1 VGNITVVLSRG
12 EEIEVSSLISS
23 KATILGMVKPVI
35 IVHGGAWGIP
45 DRLVDA
51 NLRGVE
57 DSVKAGWKV
66 LEAGGSALN
75 AVVAAVNILEDDP
88 SFDAGIGSVLT
99 EDRTVEMDALIM
111 DGSNLDAGAVAGL
124 RDVRYPIRLARKVM
138 EETPHVMMIGEGAN
152 RIADEFGLERITQEE
167 LVTDEA
173 VQEFEEWSEKAVFGD
188 TFGHDTVGA
197 VSLDSDGNIAVA
209 TSTGGVTGKRV
220 GRIGDVPLIG
230 SGGYA
235 DNKVGGVS
243 TTGHGESIMKV
254 NLAKLVLTYMN
265 MGMPVQEASEKALGY
280 MRERVNGPG
289 GLIALDPE
297 GNIGHAFTTKRM
309 VWASIKD
316 GKIETGIDAT

>member
-1 VGNITVVLSRG
+1 
-12 EEIEVSSLISS
+12 
-23 KATILGMVKPVI
+23 MVKPVI

-45 DRLVDA
+45 DRLVEA

-57 DSVKAGWKV
+57 ESVKAGWKV
-66 LEAGGSALN
+66 LEIGESALD
-75 AVVAAVNILEDDP
+75 AVVAAVNVLEDDP

-111 DGSNLDAGAVAGL
+111 DGADLNAGAVAGL
-124 RDVRYPIRLARKVM
+124 KDVRYPIRLARKVM

-197 VSLDSDGNIAVA
+197 VALDSNGNIAAA

-265 MGMPVQEASEKALGY
+265 TGMPVQEASEKALGY
-280 MRERVNGPG
+280 MRVRVNGPG
-289 GLIALDPE
+289 GLIALDPD
-297 GNIGHAFTTKRM
+297 GNIGHAFNTKRM

-316 GKIETGIDAT
+316 GKMETGIDAS

>member
-1 VGNITVVLSRG
+1 MVLSF
-12 EEIEVSSLISS
+12 ISVLVSL
-23 KATILGMVKPVI
+23 LGMVKPVI

-45 DRLVDA
+45 DRLVEA
-51 NLRGVE
+51 NLKGVE
-57 DSVKAGWKV
+57 ESVRSGWKV
-66 LEAGGSALN
+66 LEADGSALD
-75 AVVAAVNILEDDP
+75 AVVAAVNVLEDDP

-99 EDRTVEMDALIM
+99 EDKTVEMDALIM
-111 DGSNLDAGAVAGL
+111 DGANLDAGAIAGL
-124 RDVRYPIRLARKVM
+124 RDIRYPIRLARKVM

-152 RIADEFGLERITQEE
+152 RVADEFGLERITQEE

-173 VQEFEEWSEKAVFGD
+173 VQEFEEWSEKAEFSD
-188 TFGHDTVGA
+188 SFGHDTVGA
-197 VSLDSDGNIAVA
+197 VALDCDGNIAVA

-235 DNKVGGVS
+235 DNRIGGVS

-254 NLAKLVLTYMN
+254 NLAKLVLTYME
-265 MGMPVQEASEKALGY
+265 MGMLVQEASEKALGY
-280 MRERVNGPG
+280 MRARVNGPG
-289 GLIALDPE
+289 GLIALDAD

-316 GKIETGIDAT
+316 GKMETGI

>member
-1 VGNITVVLSRG
+1 
-12 EEIEVSSLISS
+12 
-23 KATILGMVKPVI
+23 MVKPVI

-45 DRLVDA
+45 DRLVEA
-51 NLRGVE
+51 NLNGVE
-57 DSVKAGWKV
+57 ESVRAGWKV
-66 LEAGGSALN
+66 LEAGGSALD
-75 AVVAAVNILEDDP
+75 AVVAAVNVLEDDP

-111 DGSNLDAGAVAGL
+111 DGADLDAGAVAGL

-138 EETPHVMMIGEGAN
+138 EETPHVMMTGEGAS
-152 RIADEFGLERITQEE
+152 RVADEFGLERITQEE

-188 TFGHDTVGA
+188 SFGHDTVGA
-197 VSLDSDGNIAVA
+197 VALDRDGNIAVA
-209 TSTGGVTGKRV
+209 TSTGGVIGKRV
-220 GRIGDVPLIG
+220 GRVGDVPLIG

-254 NLAKLVLTYMN
+254 TLAKLVLTYMDT
-265 MGMPVQEASEKALGY
+265 GMPVQEASEKALGY
-280 MRERVNGPG
+280 MRARVNGPG
-289 GLIALDPE
+289 GLIALDAY
-297 GNIGHAFTTKRM
+297 GNIGLAFTTKRM

-316 GKIETGIDAT
+316 GEMKKGIESQG